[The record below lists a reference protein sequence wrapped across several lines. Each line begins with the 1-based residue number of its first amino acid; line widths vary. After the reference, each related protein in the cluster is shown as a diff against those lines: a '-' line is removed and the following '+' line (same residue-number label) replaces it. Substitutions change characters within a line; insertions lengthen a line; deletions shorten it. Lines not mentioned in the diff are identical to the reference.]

1 MKQGSPNRTALDD
14 NRRKSLEC
22 VPDAYAEGE
31 RTVITDFAV
40 TEHQSRTEVHGEA
53 EREIEGIFKSHVANY
68 ADIDHV
74 FPSSVLPNGDAG
86 SWAAIESPASG
97 RSPVRLSY
105 HKVVDTVHVEGIGAE
120 AVVKT
125 KLELEEMRTPENVVL
140 ITDIDAVVAY
150 PSTERLRLC
159 ICKSSETKGC
169 YNDEQCFFH
178 NSLFLA
184 FPNYTSPENPMNAIA
199 RMPQVIRAI
208 GTPLNCFGTSLSSR
222 CSRNPAKMIRAIP

>member
-31 RTVITDFAV
+31 RAVVADLAV
-40 TEHQSRTEVHGEA
+40 TEHQSRAEVHGKGK
-53 EREIEGIFKSHVANY
+53 REIESIFKSHVANY

-74 FPSSVLPNGDAG
+74 FLSSVLPNGDAG
-86 SWAAIESPASG
+86 SGTAIESPASG
-97 RSPVRLSY
+97 RSPVRLSD
-105 HKVVDTVHVEGIGAE
+105 HEVVDTVHVEGIRAE

-140 ITDIDAVVAY
+140 ITDIVVVVAS

-159 ICKSSETKGC
+159 ISKSSESKGC

-178 NSLFLA
+178 NSLFLT

-199 RMPQVIRAI
+199 RIPQVIRAI

-222 CSRNPAKMIRAIP
+222 CSLNPAKMIRAIP

>member
-22 VPDAYAEGE
+22 VPDADAEGE
-31 RTVITDFAV
+31 RTVVTDFAV
-40 TEHQSRTEVHGEA
+40 TEHQSRAEVHGKGK
-53 EREIEGIFKSHVANY
+53 REIEGIFKSHVANY

-74 FPSSVLPNGDAG
+74 FLSSVLPNGDAG

-125 KLELEEMRTPENVVL
+125 KLELEEMRSPEYIILVAHIDSIV
-140 ITDIDAVVAY
+140 TDT
-150 PSTERLRLC
+150 STERLRLC
-159 ICKSSETKGC
+159 ISKSSESKGC

-199 RMPQVIRAI
+199 RIPQVIRAI
-208 GTPLNCFGTSLSSR
+208 GTPLNCFGTSLNSR

>member
-31 RTVITDFAV
+31 RTVVTDFAV

-74 FPSSVLPNGDAG
+74 FLSSVLPNGDAG

-97 RSPVRLSY
+97 RSPVRLGY

-125 KLELEEMRTPENVVL
+125 KLELEEMRTPEYIILVAH
-140 ITDIDAVVAY
+140 IDSIVADT
-150 PSTERLRLC
+150 STERLRLC

-184 FPNYTSPENPMNAIA
+184 FQNYTSPENPMNAIA